1 MKFLYK
7 DVDKYDTWPFSIH
20 SKAVSNFN
28 VFVFFWQIAHH
39 NDDKIRDEV
48 WTLKRRN
55 MDPFDSDSGND
66 DDLLVWSTVVF
77 GIGYGCLSD

>member
-1 MKFLYK
+1 MWTSTTLG
-7 DVDKYDTWPFSIH
+7 H
-20 SKAVSNFN
+20 SPYILRRCQILMYLF
-28 VFVFFWQIAHH
+28 FFWQIAHH